1 MPQHTSTS
9 LNSATIRT
17 TYWTD
22 TFGTSRQFV
31 PVRTQVDVVREL
43 HYKVGSIL
51 YKNCATYLQA
61 LQKVGLGM
69 DLDSLT
75 LSEDTKT
82 YLDAEG
88 INTIDQITNPNTYQC
103 EISGVGGQWKATAI
117 SFLERFSQELYRMM
131 PDADGAARQVAEA
144 HKNAATIVAAGEK
157 VVEQIKDRLT
167 LADKTI
173 ASLEKVID
181 KAGLTMPQECMC
193 GEIRDKEGE
202 TQVVVITPKKQL
214 EVQINGTTTKGVW
227 MCPQDVEYGEGLT
240 YETVEIYDGVEGEY
254 TVELSRPTWFA
265 HKGDEEEGCC
275 RNCILGDTANKGKCS
290 PCFDPNPKKCPAV
303 VGTQYG
309 KAFEFYAPIC
319 PMCVNPLTKSNC
331 FAWNKNRY
339 LVCPQIGE
347 VLKELIPKRTLRADN
362 HLLTETLK
370 PSEVKEIQEDGDVPV
385 AIVRINTLGRTN
397 YYGDYE
403 YETGTDN
410 RAVVRPAR

>member
-9 LNSATIRT
+9 LNSAAIRT

-157 VVEQIKDRLT
+157 SVEQIKERLT

-290 PCFDPNPKKCPAV
+290 PCFDPNPSKSKLAIRMAG
-303 VGTQYG
+303 GTARFITG
-309 KAFEFYAPIC
+309 KLGRI
-319 PMCVNPLTKSNC
+319 
-331 FAWNKNRY
+331 NKENISIKTPSADITIRGTDFTTT
-339 LVCPQIGE
+339 VDEIGRS
-347 VLKELIPKRTLRADN
+347 LII
-362 HLLTETLK
+362 LL
-370 PSEVKEIQEDGDVPV
+370 PDEDGNSSGEITV
-385 AIVRINTLGRTN
+385 ATAAGIEILNKPFQATMVS
-397 YYGDYE
+397 
-403 YETGTDN
+403 
-410 RAVVRPAR
+410 VF